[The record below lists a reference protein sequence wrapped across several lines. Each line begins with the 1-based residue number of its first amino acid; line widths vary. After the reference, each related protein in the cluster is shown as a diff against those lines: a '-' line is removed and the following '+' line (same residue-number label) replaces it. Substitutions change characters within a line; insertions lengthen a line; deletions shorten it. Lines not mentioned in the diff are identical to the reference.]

1 MKRSSASKKKKT
13 YLEHMAEEKTKKSA
27 ATGIPFLSGFSRNM
41 STKHVE
47 ILRNED
53 ELSSIFSKIQSQL
66 NKFELVSWQS
76 S

>member
-13 YLEHMAEEKTKKSA
+13 YLEHMAEEKTKKST
-27 ATGIPFLSGFSRNM
+27 ATGLPFLSGFSRNM

-47 ILRNED
+47 IVVVRNED

-66 NKFELVSWQS
+66 NKFQLVCM
-76 S
+76 